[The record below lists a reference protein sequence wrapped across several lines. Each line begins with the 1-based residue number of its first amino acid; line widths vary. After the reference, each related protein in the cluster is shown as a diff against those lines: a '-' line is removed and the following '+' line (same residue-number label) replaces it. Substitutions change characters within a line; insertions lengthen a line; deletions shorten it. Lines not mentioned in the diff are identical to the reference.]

1 MAMNLIQ
8 ARLFFK
14 TKLMAATGGRG
25 PLFGSVVCFETAAFT
40 NFSLTPCFNGVL
52 ALT

>member
-25 PLFGSVVCFETAAFT
+25 PLFGQRRLFRDRCVYKLFINT
-40 NFSLTPCFNGVL
+40 LL
-52 ALT
+52 